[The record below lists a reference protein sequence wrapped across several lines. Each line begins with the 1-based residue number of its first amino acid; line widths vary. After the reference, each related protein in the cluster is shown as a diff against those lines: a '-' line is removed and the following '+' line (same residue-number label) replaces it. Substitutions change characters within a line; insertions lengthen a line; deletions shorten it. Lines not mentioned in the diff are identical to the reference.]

1 MTNQKIIPLGRKVL
15 VKDKQPQE
23 FFPGTKI
30 IKAQVEKEYIAE
42 MTGVGDAV
50 EGIEVGDVVR
60 YSKHADGIVMRHD
73 GENHTLIN
81 YDMIFAKIID
91 G

>member
-15 VKDKQPQE
+15 IKDKQPQE

-42 MTGVGDAV
+42 ITGVGDAV
-50 EGIEVGDVVR
+50 EGIKVGDVVR

>member
-1 MTNQKIIPLGRKVL
+1 MENQKIVPLGRKVL
-15 VKDKQPQE
+15 IKDRQPQQ
-23 FFPGTKI
+23 FYPGTKI

-42 MTGVGDAV
+42 ITGVGDSV
-50 EGIEVGDVVR
+50 EGIEVGDIVR
-60 YSKHADGIVMRHD
+60 YSKHADGIVMRHN
-73 GENHTLIN
+73 GENHMLIN